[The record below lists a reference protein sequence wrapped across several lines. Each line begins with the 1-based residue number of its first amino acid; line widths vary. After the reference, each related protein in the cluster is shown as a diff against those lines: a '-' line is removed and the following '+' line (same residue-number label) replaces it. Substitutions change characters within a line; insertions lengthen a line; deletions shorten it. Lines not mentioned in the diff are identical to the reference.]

1 MLSKSTF
8 NYGKSVST
16 KLGKEGNW
24 VGSICASQNHE
35 AFQKNFNV
43 GFTRSGGFNRLSGLW
58 VFINVII
65 IEFDCSLI
73 GNNISE
79 QSTER

>member
-1 MLSKSTF
+1 
-8 NYGKSVST
+8 
-16 KLGKEGNW
+16 
-24 VGSICASQNHE
+24 
-35 AFQKNFNV
+35 
-43 GFTRSGGFNRLSGLW
+43 LW